1 VSKVYVIDDDNDIV
15 DVLTIVL
22 EKDGHEIGFQND
34 EEDVV
39 ANVIEFGPDLIILDV
54 IFPENDS
61 AGFEIARNLKHDS
74 QTKEIPILMLSAV
87 NQKGQYAGSFSNE
100 DRDDTYLPVEQF
112 IEKPINPKELSKV
125 VKEMVG

>member
-1 VSKVYVIDDDNDIV
+1 
-15 DVLTIVL
+15 
-22 EKDGHEIGFQND
+22 
-34 EEDVV
+34 
-39 ANVIEFGPDLIILDV
+39 
-54 IFPENDS
+54 
-61 AGFEIARNLKHDS
+61 
-74 QTKEIPILMLSAV
+74 MLSAV

>member
-1 VSKVYVIDDDNDIV
+1 MSKVYIIDDDNDIV
-15 DVLTIVL
+15 DALTIVL

-34 EEDVV
+34 EENVV
-39 ANVIEFGPDLIILDV
+39 ANVLEFSPDLIILDV

-61 AGFEIARNLKHDS
+61 AGFEIARTLKHDS

-125 VKEMVG
+125 VTEMVG